1 MNHPFFNAGK
11 ACAQVV
17 PEKYIILTKGY
28 ALILTCKV
36 NEETII
42 VTWKKDGNSIT
53 ERAVIDTRLDEKT
66 SKLTR
71 TEVVEE
77 DSGEYSCEASN
88 KLGNVARSVVTVDVK
103 GKLFKE
109 LNIISVIKF
118 YRYQRTIFVSE
129 FIIKVRIKFGLPF
142 RFLLL

>member
-1 MNHPFFNAGK
+1 MNHLFFNAGK
-11 ACAQVV
+11 ASAQVV

-36 NEETII
+36 NEETTI

-66 SKLTR
+66 SKLTL
-71 TEVVEE
+71 TEVVKE

-88 KLGNVARSVVTVDVK
+88 KLRNVARSVVTVDVK

-109 LNIISVIKF
+109 LHIISVIN
-118 YRYQRTIFVSE
+118 Y
-129 FIIKVRIKFGLPF
+129 VRS
-142 RFLLL
+142 LL

>member
-1 MNHPFFNAGK
+1 MNHLFFNAGK
-11 ACAQVV
+11 ASAQVV

-36 NEETII
+36 NEETTV

-66 SKLTR
+66 SKLTL
-71 TEVVEE
+71 TEVVKE

-88 KLGNVARSVVTVDVK
+88 KLRNVARSVVTVDVK

-109 LNIISVIKF
+109 LHIISVIK
-118 YRYQRTIFVSE
+118 Y
-129 FIIKVRIKFGLPF
+129 VRS
-142 RFLLL
+142 LL

>member
-11 ACAQVV
+11 ASAQVV
-17 PEKYIILTKGY
+17 SEKYIILTKGY
-28 ALILTCKV
+28 ALILTCKF
-36 NEETII
+36 NEETKSI
-42 VTWKKDGNSIT
+42 TWKKDGNSIT
-53 ERAVIDTRLDEKT
+53 ERAVIDTRFDEKT

-88 KLGNVARSVVTVDVK
+88 KLGNVARSFVTVDVK

-109 LNIISVIKF
+109 LHIISVIN
-118 YRYQRTIFVSE
+118 Y
-129 FIIKVRIKFGLPF
+129 VRS
-142 RFLLL
+142 LL

>member
-11 ACAQVV
+11 ASAQVV
-17 PEKYIILTKGY
+17 PEKYIILIKGY

-36 NEETII
+36 NEETISI
-42 VTWKKDGNSIT
+42 TWKKDGNSIT
-53 ERAVIDTRLDEKT
+53 ERAVIDTRLDEET
-66 SKLTR
+66 SKLAR

-77 DSGEYSCEASN
+77 DSGEYSCEARN

-109 LNIISVIKF
+109 LNITSVIKF
-118 YRYQRTIFVSE
+118 YRYQRTIFVSD

>member
-11 ACAQVV
+11 ASAQVV

-28 ALILTCKV
+28 ALILTCKF
-36 NEETII
+36 NEETKSI
-42 VTWKKDGNSIT
+42 TWKKDGNSIT
-53 ERAVIDTRLDEKT
+53 ERAVIDTRFDEKT

-88 KLGNVARSVVTVDVK
+88 ELGNVARSFVTVDVK

-109 LNIISVIKF
+109 LHIISVIN
-118 YRYQRTIFVSE
+118 Y
-129 FIIKVRIKFGLPF
+129 VRS
-142 RFLLL
+142 LL

>member
-1 MNHPFFNAGK
+1 MNHLFFNAGK
-11 ACAQVV
+11 ASAQVV

-36 NEETII
+36 NEETIR

-66 SKLTR
+66 SKLTL
-71 TEVVEE
+71 TEVVKE

-88 KLGNVARSVVTVDVK
+88 KLRNVARSVVTVDVK

-109 LNIISVIKF
+109 LHIISVINSQNFSSFFLVFWEQKF
-118 YRYQRTIFVSE
+118 EMKTSLKQ
-129 FIIKVRIKFGLPF
+129 
-142 RFLLL
+142 

>member
-11 ACAQVV
+11 ASAQVV
-17 PEKYIILTKGY
+17 SEKYITLIKGY
-28 ALILTCKV
+28 ALLLTCKV
-36 NEETII
+36 NEETIK

-53 ERAVIDTRLDEKT
+53 ERAVTRLDEKT
-66 SKLTR
+66 SKLNLTQ
-71 TEVVEE
+71 VVEE
-77 DSGEYSCEASN
+77 DSGEYFCEASN

-109 LNIISVIKF
+109 LNLISVIKF

>member
-11 ACAQVV
+11 ASAQVV

-36 NEETII
+36 NEETIK

-109 LNIISVIKF
+109 LHIISVINSQNFSSFFLVFWEQKF
-118 YRYQRTIFVSE
+118 EMKTSLKQ
-129 FIIKVRIKFGLPF
+129 
-142 RFLLL
+142 

>member
-11 ACAQVV
+11 ASAQVV
-17 PEKYIILTKGY
+17 PEKYTILTKGY

-36 NEETII
+36 NEETIK

-53 ERAVIDTRLDEKT
+53 ERAVTRLDEKT
-66 SKLTR
+66 SKLNL

-88 KLGNVARSVVTVDVK
+88 MLGNVARSVVTVDVK

-109 LNIISVIKF
+109 LHIISVINSQNFSSFFLVFWEQKF
-118 YRYQRTIFVSE
+118 EMKTSLKQ
-129 FIIKVRIKFGLPF
+129 
-142 RFLLL
+142 

>member
-11 ACAQVV
+11 ASAQVV
-17 PEKYIILTKGY
+17 AEKYIIFTKGY

-36 NEETII
+36 NEETIK

-53 ERAVIDTRLDEKT
+53 ERAVIDTRLYEKT
-66 SKLTR
+66 SKLAR

-88 KLGNVARSVVTVDVK
+88 ELGNVARSFVTVDVK

-109 LNIISVIKF
+109 LHIISVIN
-118 YRYQRTIFVSE
+118 Y
-129 FIIKVRIKFGLPF
+129 VRS
-142 RFLLL
+142 LL

>member
-11 ACAQVV
+11 ASAQVV

-88 KLGNVARSVVTVDVK
+88 ELGNVARSVVTVDVK

-109 LNIISVIKF
+109 LHIISVINSQNFSTFFLVFWEQKF
-118 YRYQRTIFVSE
+118 EMKTSLKQ
-129 FIIKVRIKFGLPF
+129 
-142 RFLLL
+142 

>member
-11 ACAQVV
+11 ASAQVV

-109 LNIISVIKF
+109 LHIISVINSQNFSTFFLVFWEQKF
-118 YRYQRTIFVSE
+118 EMKTSLKQ
-129 FIIKVRIKFGLPF
+129 
-142 RFLLL
+142 

>member
-11 ACAQVV
+11 ASAQVV
-17 PEKYIILTKGY
+17 PEKYIIFTKGY
-28 ALILTCKV
+28 ALILTCIV
-36 NEETII
+36 NEETVSI
-42 VTWKKDGNSIT
+42 TWKKDGNSIT
-53 ERAVIDTRLDEKT
+53 ERAVIDTRLDEET
-66 SKLTR
+66 SKLAR

-77 DSGEYSCEASN
+77 DSGEYSCEARN

>member
-1 MNHPFFNAGK
+1 MNHLFFNAGK
-11 ACAQVV
+11 ASAQVV

-36 NEETII
+36 NEETTTI
-42 VTWKKDGNSIT
+42 TWKKDGNSIT

-66 SKLTR
+66 SKLTL

-77 DSGEYSCEASN
+77 DSGKYSCEASN
-88 KLGNVARSVVTVDVK
+88 KLRNVARSVVTVDVK

-109 LNIISVIKF
+109 LHIISVIN
-118 YRYQRTIFVSE
+118 Y
-129 FIIKVRIKFGLPF
+129 VRS
-142 RFLLL
+142 LL

>member
-36 NEETII
+36 NEETTI

-88 KLGNVARSVVTVDVK
+88 ELGNVARSVVTVDVK

-109 LNIISVIKF
+109 LHIISVINSQNFSSFFLVFWEQKF
-118 YRYQRTIFVSE
+118 EMKTSLKQ
-129 FIIKVRIKFGLPF
+129 
-142 RFLLL
+142 

>member
-11 ACAQVV
+11 ASAQVV
-17 PEKYIILTKGY
+17 PEKYIILIKGY

-36 NEETII
+36 NEETISI
-42 VTWKKDGNSIT
+42 TWKKDGNSIT
-53 ERAVIDTRLDEKT
+53 ERAVIDTRLDEET
-66 SKLTR
+66 SKLAR

-77 DSGEYSCEASN
+77 DSGEYSCEARN

-118 YRYQRTIFVSE
+118 YRYQRTIFVSD

>member
-1 MNHPFFNAGK
+1 MNDPFFNAGK
-11 ACAQVV
+11 ASAQVV
-17 PEKYIILTKGY
+17 PEKYVILTKGY

-36 NEETII
+36 NEETIK

-53 ERAVIDTRLDEKT
+53 ERAVIDTRLYEKT
-66 SKLTR
+66 SKLTL

-103 GKLFKE
+103 GKLCKE
-109 LNIISVIKF
+109 LHIISVIN
-118 YRYQRTIFVSE
+118 Y
-129 FIIKVRIKFGLPF
+129 VRS
-142 RFLLL
+142 LL

>member
-11 ACAQVV
+11 ASAQVV
-17 PEKYIILTKGY
+17 PEKYTILTKGY

-36 NEETII
+36 NEETTI

-66 SKLTR
+66 SKLTL
-71 TEVVEE
+71 TEVVKE

-88 KLGNVARSVVTVDVK
+88 KLRNVARSVVTVDVK

-109 LNIISVIKF
+109 LHIISVINSQNFSSFFLVFWEQKF
-118 YRYQRTIFVSE
+118 EMKTSLKQ
-129 FIIKVRIKFGLPF
+129 
-142 RFLLL
+142 

>member
-11 ACAQVV
+11 ASAQVV

-36 NEETII
+36 NEETTV

-53 ERAVIDTRLDEKT
+53 ERAVIDTRLYEKT
-66 SKLTR
+66 SKLTL
-71 TEVVEE
+71 TEVVKE

-88 KLGNVARSVVTVDVK
+88 KLRNVARSVVTVDVK

-109 LNIISVIKF
+109 LHIISVINSQNFSSFFLVFWEQKF
-118 YRYQRTIFVSE
+118 EMKTSLKQ
-129 FIIKVRIKFGLPF
+129 
-142 RFLLL
+142 

>member
-11 ACAQVV
+11 ASAQVV

-36 NEETII
+36 NEETIK

-53 ERAVIDTRLDEKT
+53 ERAVTRLDEKT
-66 SKLTR
+66 SKLNL

-88 KLGNVARSVVTVDVK
+88 MLGNVARSVVTVDVK

-109 LNIISVIKF
+109 LHIISVIN
-118 YRYQRTIFVSE
+118 Y
-129 FIIKVRIKFGLPF
+129 VRS
-142 RFLLL
+142 LL

>member
-11 ACAQVV
+11 ASAQVV

-36 NEETII
+36 NEETIK
-42 VTWKKDGNSIT
+42 VTWKKDGNLIT

-66 SKLTR
+66 SKLTL
-71 TEVVEE
+71 TEVVKE

-88 KLGNVARSVVTVDVK
+88 KLRNVARSVVTVDVK

-109 LNIISVIKF
+109 LRIISVIN
-118 YRYQRTIFVSE
+118 Y
-129 FIIKVRIKFGLPF
+129 VRS
-142 RFLLL
+142 LL

>member
-11 ACAQVV
+11 ASAQVV

-36 NEETII
+36 NEETTI

-88 KLGNVARSVVTVDVK
+88 ELGNVARSVVTVDVK

-109 LNIISVIKF
+109 LHIISVINSQNFSTFFLVFWEQKF
-118 YRYQRTIFVSE
+118 EMKTSLKQ
-129 FIIKVRIKFGLPF
+129 
-142 RFLLL
+142 

>member
-11 ACAQVV
+11 ASAQVV

-36 NEETII
+36 NEETIK

-88 KLGNVARSVVTVDVK
+88 MLGNVARSVVTVDVK

-109 LNIISVIKF
+109 LHIISVINSQNFSSFFLVFWEQKF
-118 YRYQRTIFVSE
+118 E
-129 FIIKVRIKFGLPF
+129 IKTSLKQ
-142 RFLLL
+142 

>member
-11 ACAQVV
+11 ASAQVV

-36 NEETII
+36 NEETTI

-53 ERAVIDTRLDEKT
+53 ERAVIDTRLDEET
-66 SKLTR
+66 SKLAR

-109 LNIISVIKF
+109 LHIISVINSQNFSTFFLVFWEQKF
-118 YRYQRTIFVSE
+118 EMKTSLKQ
-129 FIIKVRIKFGLPF
+129 
-142 RFLLL
+142 

>member
-11 ACAQVV
+11 ASAQVV

-36 NEETII
+36 NEETIV

-53 ERAVIDTRLDEKT
+53 ERAVIDTRFDEKT
-66 SKLTR
+66 SKLTL
-71 TEVVEE
+71 TEVVKE

-109 LNIISVIKF
+109 LHIISVINSQNFSSFFLVFWEQKF
-118 YRYQRTIFVSE
+118 EMKTSLKQ
-129 FIIKVRIKFGLPF
+129 
-142 RFLLL
+142 

>member
-11 ACAQVV
+11 ASAQVV

-36 NEETII
+36 NEETIK

-66 SKLTR
+66 SKLTL

-88 KLGNVARSVVTVDVK
+88 KLRNVARSVVTVDVK

-109 LNIISVIKF
+109 LHIISVINSQNFSSFFLVFWEQKF
-118 YRYQRTIFVSE
+118 EMKTSLKQ
-129 FIIKVRIKFGLPF
+129 
-142 RFLLL
+142 

>member
-11 ACAQVV
+11 ASAQVV

-28 ALILTCKV
+28 ALILTCKF
-36 NEETII
+36 NEETISI
-42 VTWKKDGNSIT
+42 TWKKDGNSIT
-53 ERAVIDTRLDEKT
+53 EREVVDTRLDEKT
-66 SKLTR
+66 SKLNL

-88 KLGNVARSVVTVDVK
+88 MLGNVARSVVTVDVK

-109 LNIISVIKF
+109 LHIISVIN
-118 YRYQRTIFVSE
+118 Y
-129 FIIKVRIKFGLPF
+129 VRSSL
-142 RFLLL
+142 

>member
-11 ACAQVV
+11 ASAQVV
-17 PEKYIILTKGY
+17 PEKYTILTKGY

-36 NEETII
+36 NEETIK
-42 VTWKKDGNSIT
+42 VTWKKDGNLIT

-88 KLGNVARSVVTVDVK
+88 ELGNVARSVVTVDVK

-109 LNIISVIKF
+109 RHIISVF
-118 YRYQRTIFVSE
+118 NY
-129 FIIKVRIKFGLPF
+129 VRS
-142 RFLLL
+142 LL

>member
-109 LNIISVIKF
+109 LHIISVINSQNFSSFFLVFWEQKF
-118 YRYQRTIFVSE
+118 EMKTSLKQ
-129 FIIKVRIKFGLPF
+129 
-142 RFLLL
+142 

>member
-11 ACAQVV
+11 ASAQVV
-17 PEKYIILTKGY
+17 PEKYVILTKGY

-36 NEETII
+36 NEETIK

-53 ERAVIDTRLDEKT
+53 ERAVTKLDEKT
-66 SKLTR
+66 SKLNL

-109 LNIISVIKF
+109 LHIISVINSQNFSTFFLVFWEQKF
-118 YRYQRTIFVSE
+118 EMKTSLKQ
-129 FIIKVRIKFGLPF
+129 
-142 RFLLL
+142 

>member
-11 ACAQVV
+11 ASAQVV

-36 NEETII
+36 NEETIK

-53 ERAVIDTRLDEKT
+53 ERAVTKLDEKT
-66 SKLTR
+66 SKLNL

-88 KLGNVARSVVTVDVK
+88 KLRNVARSVVTVDVK